1 MDHETVWGT
10 NIEMACLAHVKW
22 RAWHMLN
29 SPVYCYDASQRYHI
43 WVAYFPN
50 DVDRSIP
57 RDVRLRSLC
66 IYFANNHFQVVTA
79 IRSR

>member
-1 MDHETVWGT
+1 
-10 NIEMACLAHVKW
+10 
-22 RAWHMLN
+22 MLN
-29 SPVYCYDASQRYHI
+29 SLVYCYDASQRYHI
-43 WVAYFPN
+43 WAAYFPN

-57 RDVRLRSLC
+57 RDVRQISLY

>member
-10 NIEMACLAHVKW
+10 NIEMVCLA
-22 RAWHMLN
+22 HMLN
-29 SPVYCYDASQRYHI
+29 SPIYCYDASQRYHI
-43 WVAYFPN
+43 WAAYFPN

-57 RDVRLRSLC
+57 RDVRQRSLY
-66 IYFANNHFQVVTA
+66 IYFANNHFQVITA